1 MEQDGSVMDV
11 TFYVDESELEKLNK
25 TENFFKDGY
34 LVKQLNSKLKNCETD
49 GANDTNLVWCYKHGL
64 KVISAAPFVIKE
76 SSGIM
81 VNV

>member
-34 LVKQLNSKLKNCETD
+34 LVKQLNSKMPRQKMKIHKSKIRYLIR
-49 GANDTNLVWCYKHGL
+49 TNSH
-64 KVISAAPFVIKE
+64 P
-76 SSGIM
+76 
-81 VNV
+81 

>member
-11 TFYVDESELEKLNK
+11 TFYVDESELKKLYTTK
-25 TENFFKDGY
+25 FFKDDY
-34 LVKQLNSKLKNCETD
+34 LVNQLNSKIKNCETD